1 MSQAKVLSEKDVRRV
16 LLNIATKRH
25 AVRNRAM
32 FLVLQ
37 FSGMRV
43 KELASLKIADVL
55 DSEGQIKNEI
65 YLSAEQ
71 TKGSSSRTVFL
82 STKAQDEIKTYLQ
95 HRFGVKD
102 LLAVT
107 FTDTSRA
114 LFNNQKGY
122 DGFSAS
128 TLAQH
133 FHYMY
138 KSAQIDGA
146 SSHSSRRTFL
156 TKLANK
162 NVSVR
167 VLMQIAGH
175 KSLAVTQKYLDCN
188 ATQIHE
194 SVNLI

>member
-82 STKAQDEIKTYLQ
+82 SSKAQDEIKTFLQ
-95 HRFGVKD
+95 HRF
-102 LLAVT
+102 
-107 FTDTSRA
+107 
-114 LFNNQKGY
+114 
-122 DGFSAS
+122 
-128 TLAQH
+128 
-133 FHYMY
+133 
-138 KSAQIDGA
+138 
-146 SSHSSRRTFL
+146 
-156 TKLANK
+156 
-162 NVSVR
+162 
-167 VLMQIAGH
+167 
-175 KSLAVTQKYLDCN
+175 
-188 ATQIHE
+188 
-194 SVNLI
+194 